1 MGNVYIA
8 LILFAI
14 SGIVV
19 YGYLCL
25 SMMKFSGVSWS
36 AVKRIVLSNLI
47 LFAPVG
53 CLLLGLK
60 VLDIKPI
67 ILVGV
72 ACLAAILY
80 YMYIIRTDTQFQMVL
95 NQFELLKYVKK
106 ESVEK

>member
-1 MGNVYIA
+1 MGA
-8 LILFAI
+8 TGLLTILRSAKVKLLRFEV
-14 SGIVV
+14 G
-19 YGYLCL
+19 
-25 SMMKFSGVSWS
+25 FSKSS
-36 AVKRIVLSNLI
+36 IVLSNLI

-60 VLDIKPI
+60 VLDLKPI

-72 ACLAAILY
+72 ACLAAILS